1 MTTSYFN
8 FQSYNNPHLDEWGLL
23 FTLWLIG
30 NVRNDSKLMVSLK
43 WEGYRSTFC

>member
-30 NVRNDSKLMVSLK
+30 NVRNYFCATIGNLK
-43 WEGYRSTFC
+43 RAL